1 MAVGYV
7 ATSQQS
13 IFASMTGPEG
23 GLTTINPSKKH
34 LSTSDPDVDYIDI
47 TEVIPSSPEKKVKCP
62 GL

>member
-1 MAVGYV
+1 
-7 ATSQQS
+7 
-13 IFASMTGPEG
+13 MTGPEG